1 LPLATF
7 HKGNRRAEA
16 QRRGVATCS
25 SLRPKELRDY
35 RGDHFIFEAEKHN
48 RDLLRFTSAQ
58 DQQFALF

>member
-1 LPLATF
+1 
-7 HKGNRRAEA
+7 
-16 QRRGVATCS
+16 
-25 SLRPKELRDY
+25 LRDY